1 MSLPV
6 QFQLGLELTN
16 IVNPLSQ
23 AVSAFGSLALVDA
36 IKKSGSDVITEM
48 KLASLI
54 GRHRIDEVIKWHFRE
69 QIAKSDQSIL
79 SRYVDIVLESGAG
92 PTVQEALKNPALFSM
107 VIQLSALA
115 FGTEDESLANGIV
128 EALER
133 IVEESGRDM
142 GIIPDYVSLLGTIR
156 ACQQQTAAFRWAP
169 FFEDV
174 EWRILKKIRDV
185 HPQLREQALSLRIR
199 ALPFPVL
206 QALIM
211 WLQSLQTLPE
221 HRLLHLE
228 CNRGISMAVVW
239 CHHLLGLTVS
249 VKIRGSEITFG
260 KGIVNVVIEEC
271 TSPKAILMDPADPS
285 EPLFTLVKDENYS
298 GASHE
303 LRADAFGFG
312 MTVSRKSLENTNDI
326 VHCAHSIIA
335 ESLKFLVPAKPSRS
349 RVPSLTEILDPES
362 QRQRLLRA
370 AHFVFAE
377 LNIDMKLVSSLRSG
391 WPSKSIRSG
400 VNTDVLIAIIMA
412 FARVE
417 EHDLEGIRH
426 LPLSIRQY
434 DQLQVT
440 FDGSKFSVHN
450 SRIPPPRTPSY
461 DKFRIPLG
469 MLDAHT
475 LLCRLLLG
483 HMYSDEY
490 TDAVLISAWG
500 WSVFLDCMN
509 TNDPAG
515 VSIDKIRVVPGVP
528 SRHGLRRSRIID
540 GPIEVQSQLATVGSP
555 IGKTHIHDISGISSV
570 RGGRMSV
577 GHRSDAF
584 QVTQP
589 LLWTS
594 FQNEQCS
601 RRVAFRKRIGQCANE
616 TLILKSCDCAEM
628 DEPKE
633 IIAWLDERLM
643 LSCDEKTHN
652 CTEPDRQHYKS
663 KLPSLK
669 EGPSQDL
676 PERVFEV
683 SQHHKRGELLCY
695 YTASDDASARWLLF
709 GRLICD
715 LMFCPISF
723 MRRFLSVSKYNPPP

>member
-23 AVSAFGSLALVDA
+23 AVQALGSLALVDA

-54 GRHRIDEVIKWHFRE
+54 GRHRIDEAIKLHFRE
-69 QIAKSDQSIL
+69 RIAKSDQSVL

-133 IVEESGRDM
+133 IVKESGRDM

-156 ACQQQTAAFRWAP
+156 TCQQQTAAFRWAP

-174 EWRILKKIRDV
+174 EWRILKKIRD
-185 HPQLREQALSLRIR
+185 PSPLLLEQAPSLRIR

-211 WLQSLQTLPE
+211 WLQSLQSLPE
-221 HRLLHLE
+221 HRLLYLE
-228 CNRGISMAVVW
+228 CDRGISMAVVW

-260 KGIVNVVIEEC
+260 KGTVNIVIKDC
-271 TSPKAILMDPADPS
+271 ASPKAILMDPADPS
-285 EPLFTLVKDENYS
+285 EPLFTLVKDENYP
-298 GASHE
+298 GGSHE

-312 MTVSRKSLENTNDI
+312 TTVLRKSLGNTNDV
-326 VHCAHSIIA
+326 VHCAHCIIA
-335 ESLKFLVPAKPSRS
+335 ESLTILDATEPSRS
-349 RVPSLTEILDPES
+349 QGPSLIETLDPES
-362 QRQRLLRA
+362 QRQRLLSA
-370 AHFVFAE
+370 AHFIFAE
-377 LNIDMKLVSSLRSG
+377 LNIDMEFVLSRHSGRMSKL
-391 WPSKSIRSG
+391 IRSK
-400 VNTDVLIAIIMA
+400 VHTDVLIAMIMA

-426 LPLSIRQY
+426 LPLSIREY
-434 DQLQVT
+434 GQLQVT
-440 FDGSKFSVHN
+440 TRGFKFFMHN

-461 DKFRIPLG
+461 DKFRIPMG
-469 MLDAHT
+469 ILDAHT

-490 TDAVLISAWG
+490 TDAILISAWG
-500 WSVFLDCMN
+500 WSVFLDCMD
-509 TNDPAG
+509 TNDPAN
-515 VSIDKIRVVPGVP
+515 VSIDKVRVVSGVP

-540 GPIEVQSQLATVGSP
+540 GPIEVQSKLATVGSH
-555 IGKTHIHDISGISSV
+555 IGKTDIYYISGISSA
-570 RGGRMSV
+570 RGGRMLV
-577 GHRSDAF
+577 GHHSDAF

-601 RRVAFRKRIGQCANE
+601 RRLAFRKRMKQCAND
-616 TLILKSCDCAEM
+616 TFKLKACGCAKT

-643 LSCDEKTHN
+643 LSYDERTHS
-652 CTEPDRQHYKS
+652 CTEPDCQHYIS

-669 EGPSQDL
+669 SGPSREL
-676 PERVFEV
+676 PERVFKV
-683 SQHHKRGELLCY
+683 SQHHKNGELLYY

-715 LMFCPISF
+715 LMFCPSSF
-723 MRRFLSVSKYNPPP
+723 MRRFLPVSKYNPPP